1 MSPQLG
7 LEPHRRAECGEGILG
22 KCPTFCTPLYLVPQ
36 SAYHLALALASLQT
50 HLLETLPQNIP
61 VFSGVKLFRCLWS
74 MDPHPSPK
82 GLGCASLEC
91 VGPEPWCQPWW
102 KAGAAMVSAAMRVRV
117 RADPGRGVG
126 RASVEAQDQQPEP
139 LGPAQPVTSLPSPV
153 KGAFG
158 DLIVIGHYS
167 A

>member
-7 LEPHRRAECGEGILG
+7 LEPHGRAECGEGILG
-22 KCPTFCTPLYLVPQ
+22 KCPTFCTPLHLVPQ
-36 SAYHLALALASLQT
+36 SAYHLASALAALQT

-61 VFSGVKLFRCLWS
+61 VFSGVKLFYCLWS
-74 MDPHPSPK
+74 MDPHPSPE
-82 GLGCASLEC
+82 GLGCTSLEC
-91 VGPEPWCQPWW
+91 VGPEPWCQPRRE
-102 KAGAAMVSAAMRVRV
+102 AGAAVVSEAVGVRV

-126 RASVEAQDQQPEP
+126 RASAEAQDQQPEP
-139 LGPAQPVTSLPSPV
+139 LGRAQPVTSSPSPG

-158 DLIVIGHYS
+158 DLIIGHYS